1 MRVLAAA
8 PPGFPNA
15 AGWANM
21 GARMKHLVHHGLGQ
35 DRAKQVAESAIKSY
49 EAKFSEY
56 SPQSTW
62 KSATHADIS
71 FSVKGMKLNGALE
84 IRESDFELDLDVP
97 FLLKPFKGKA
107 LSVIEEEI
115 KKWVEKAKAGQV

>member
-1 MRVLAAA
+1 
-8 PPGFPNA
+8 
-15 AGWANM
+15 M

-56 SPQSTW
+56 LPRSTW

-84 IRESDFELDLDVP
+84 IRENDFELDLDVP

-115 KKWVEKAKAGQV
+115 KKWVEKAKSGQV

>member
-1 MRVLAAA
+1 
-8 PPGFPNA
+8 
-15 AGWANM
+15 M

-56 SPQSTW
+56 SPRSSWT
-62 KSATHADIS
+62 SATHADIS

-84 IRESDFELDLDVP
+84 IRENDFELDLDVP

-115 KKWVEKAKAGQV
+115 KKWVEKAKSGQV

>member
-1 MRVLAAA
+1 
-8 PPGFPNA
+8 
-15 AGWANM
+15 M

-56 SPQSTW
+56 SPRSTW

-84 IRESDFELDLDVP
+84 IRENDFELDLDVP

-115 KKWVEKAKAGQV
+115 KKWVEKAKSGQV